1 MPYLDRPDGHRIYY
15 EVHGSPDGKPA
26 VVLHGGPGGGLQRS
40 ALRFFDLRRW
50 RVVLFD
56 QRGCGKSFPVG
67 PKGTAGLRN
76 NTTPHLVEDIE
87 ALRHIILGDDTKPW
101 TVFGGSWGS
110 TLALAYYA
118 AHPASV
124 AALILRGICL
134 MTRAEQKW
142 LYEAGGAA
150 QVFPAEWAAFTNGG
164 QPQRNYKRLTRSFH
178 RRLRSRDRRT
188 RRQAAR
194 QWWDW
199 EAELS
204 HLRPVKDTTP
214 VSAVED
220 LARLET
226 HYFSHDGFVRSADLL
241 AAARRIPRSVP
252 VWIIQGRYD
261 MVCPAASAF
270 ALHEA
275 IPHSRLIVVPDAGHA
290 ASESGVGRAL
300 RLAVKNLTL

>member
-1 MPYLDRPDGHRIYY
+1 MPYLDRPGGHSIYY
-15 EVHGSPDGKPA
+15 EVHGAADGKPA

-40 ALRFFDLRRW
+40 ALRFFDLRQW

-56 QRGCGKSFPVG
+56 QRGCGRSL
-67 PKGTAGLRN
+67 PKGTEGLRN
-76 NTTPHLVEDIE
+76 NTTSYLVGDIE
-87 ALRHIILGDDTKPW
+87 AIKEVVGVTGKW

-134 MTRAEQKW
+134 MTREEQRW

-150 QVFPAEWAAFTNGG
+150 QVFPAEWVTFARG
-164 QPQRNYKRLTRSFH
+164 QPQRNYRRLTRSFH
-178 RRLRSRDRRT
+178 RRLRSRDRTT
-188 RRQAAR
+188 RRRAAK
-194 QWWDW
+194 QWWGW
-199 EAELS
+199 ESALS
-204 HLRPVKDTTP
+204 HLRPVTDTTP
-214 VSAVED
+214 AAKAED
-220 LARLET
+220 IARLET
-226 HYFSHDGFVRSADLL
+226 HYFAHDGFVRSSALL

-261 MVCPAASAF
+261 MVCPVASAY

-275 IPHSRLIVVPDAGHA
+275 ISHSRLVVVPDAGHA
-290 ASESGVGRAL
+290 ASEPGIARAL
-300 RLAVKNLTL
+300 RAAVREAL

>member
-1 MPYLDRPDGHRIYY
+1 MPYLDRADAHSIYY
-15 EVHGSPDGKPA
+15 EVHGAVDGKPA

-50 RVVLFD
+50 RVILFD
-56 QRGCGKSFPVG
+56 QRGCGRSRPG
-67 PKGTAGLRN
+67 GTAGLRN
-76 NTTPHLVEDIE
+76 NTTPHLVSDIE
-87 ALRHIILGDDTKPW
+87 AIKGAVGVSVPW

-134 MTRAEQKW
+134 MTRAEQRW
-142 LYEAGGAA
+142 LYEADGAA
-150 QVFPAEWAAFTNGG
+150 QVFPAEWTAFSRG
-164 QPQRNYKRLTRSFH
+164 QPKRDYKRLTRSFH
-178 RRLRSRDRRT
+178 RRLRSRDRTT
-188 RRQAAR
+188 RRAAAKT
-194 QWWDW
+194 WWGW
-199 EAELS
+199 EAALS
-204 HLRPVKDTTP
+204 HLRPVTDRTP
-214 VSAVED
+214 AAQAED

-226 HYFSHDGFVRSADLL
+226 HYFAHDGFVRSSALL
-241 AAARRIPRSVP
+241 AAARRIPRTVP

-261 MVCPAASAF
+261 MVCPVASAF

-290 ASESGVGRAL
+290 ASEPGIARAL
-300 RLAVKNLTL
+300 RLAVRDVLI

>member
-1 MPYLDRPDGHRIYY
+1 MPYLDRPGGHSIYY
-15 EVHGSPDGKPA
+15 EVHGAADGKPA

-56 QRGCGKSFPVG
+56 QRGCGKSL
-67 PKGTAGLRN
+67 PKGREGLKN
-76 NTTPHLVEDIE
+76 NTTPHLVGDIE
-87 ALRHIILGDDTKPW
+87 ALRQLTVGEMSTW

-118 AHPASV
+118 RHPTSV

-134 MTRAEQKW
+134 MTRAEQRW
-142 LYEAGGAA
+142 LYEADGAA
-150 QVFPAEWAAFTNGG
+150 QVFPAKWAAFSRG
-164 QPQRNYKRLTRSFH
+164 QPKKDYKRLTRSFH
-178 RRLRSRDRRT
+178 RRLRSRDRTT
-188 RRQAAR
+188 RRRAAK
-194 QWWDW
+194 QWWGW
-199 EAELS
+199 EAALS
-204 HLRPVKDTTP
+204 HLRPVTDRTP
-214 VSAVED
+214 AAQAED

-226 HYFSHDGFVRSADLL
+226 HYFAHDGFVRSSALL
-241 AAARRIPRSVP
+241 AAARRIPASVP

-261 MVCPAASAF
+261 MVCPVASAF

-290 ASESGVGRAL
+290 ASEPGIARAL
-300 RLAVKNLTL
+300 RAAVREVLI